1 MPTRDLGARTCV
13 TCVERN
19 SGESDLVRATI
30 ASQRL
35 PASVA
40 RGMLLWDCMDR
51 PILRTTAA
59 VLAVGLAS
67 SILGC
72 GSSNGT
78 PASGASASGDDGG
91 LDAGT
96 IVPSTD
102 GAALDAAPSNG
113 DAAPTDAG
121 QLPCGDASCDPSQIC
136 LTPAYGCVAGPPDD
150 AGVCPAGTQYDDAS
164 DRCDELPPEPSCV
177 SPTPGEQYDCSWG
190 DVPESCGLATAPIPS
205 ECSRMCRVNC
215 A

>member
-1 MPTRDLGARTCV
+1 VPARDLGARTCF

-19 SGESDLVRATI
+19 SGESDLVEQPPPRGV
-30 ASQRL
+30 SR
-35 PASVA
+35 PRWHVA
-40 RGMLLWDCMDR
+40 CSSGTCMNR
-51 PILRTTAA
+51 PILLTTAT

-67 SILGC
+67 SVLGC
-72 GSSNGT
+72 GSANGT
-78 PASGASASGDDGG
+78 PGSGASASGDDGG

-96 IVPSTD
+96 LVPSTD
-102 GAALDAAPSNG
+102 GALLDAAPSNG
-113 DAAPTDAG
+113 DAAPADAG

-164 DRCDELPPEPSCV
+164 DRCDQLPPAPSCV
-177 SPTPGEQYDCSWG
+177 SPTPGQQYDCSWG
-190 DVPESCGLATAPIPS
+190 DVPESCSIATAPIPS
-205 ECSRMCRVNC
+205 ECSRMCRLDC